1 MQGKYIPR
9 QLEHEVQEC
18 LQDFPVVALLGP
30 RQCGKSTL
38 AKALIKGKKDAVY
51 LDLERPADLH
61 KLSEPELFFA
71 ESQGEL
77 FCLDEIQRIPEL
89 FAPLR
94 GIVDTGTRNGQ
105 FLLLGS
111 ASRDLIRQSSE
122 SLAGRIAYLELTPFL
137 LSEIPETGHPETLN
151 TLWTRGGFPDSLLS
165 RTDKSSRRWR
175 ENFIRTFLERDIP
188 QLGFHIPAKMIQ
200 RVWQMCAH
208 NQGQLL
214 NSSQLGSSLGVSHTT
229 LRSYIDLLEQTFMIR
244 VLQPFS
250 ANIKKRLVKSPKV
263 YLRDSGILHTLL
275 RIDNYRDLLGHP
287 VLGASWET
295 IVLENVIAAMPDWDP
310 YFYRTAAGAEIDL
323 LLIRGERRIAIEC
336 KASMTPSV
344 TRGFWNALDDL
355 NVERA
360 TVIAP
365 VAESYPLKKNVMV
378 SPLSHFI
385 KEIRQVS
392 SGEGARQR
400 KGPDQDN

>member
-9 QLEHEVQEC
+9 QLEYELQEC

-38 AKALIKGKKDAVY
+38 VKALIRDRGDAVY
-51 LDLERPADLH
+51 LDLERPSDLH
-61 KLSEPELFFA
+61 KLREPELFFA
-71 ESQGEL
+71 GTGGKL
-77 FCLDEIQRIPEL
+77 CCLDEIQRVPEL

-94 GIVDTGTRNGQ
+94 SIVDGESRNTQ
-105 FLLLGS
+105 FLILGS

-122 SLAGRIAYLELTPFL
+122 SLAGRIAYLELSPFL
-137 LSEIPETGHPETLN
+137 LSEISGNYPFRTLN
-151 TLWTRGGFPDSLLS
+151 DIWLRGGFPESLLA
-165 RTDKSSRRWR
+165 RTDTASRRWR

-188 QLGFHIPAKMIQ
+188 QLGVHIPARMIQ

-250 ANIKKRLVKSPKV
+250 VNIKKRLVKSPKI
-263 YLRDSGILHTLL
+263 YLRDTGILHALL
-275 RIDNYRDLLGHP
+275 AIDRYDDLLGHP
-287 VLGASWET
+287 VFGASWET
-295 IVLENVIAAMPDWDP
+295 VVLENIIATLPDWQP
-310 YFYRTAAGAEIDL
+310 FFYRTAAGAEIDL
-323 LLIRGERRIAIEC
+323 LLVRGTRRIAIEC
-336 KASMTPSV
+336 KASTTPSV

-355 NVERA
+355 NVESA
-360 TVIAP
+360 TIIAP
-365 VAESYPLKKNVMV
+365 VKESYPFKKNIMV
-378 SPLSHFI
+378 SSLHDFI
-385 KEIRQVS
+385 EKNHS
-392 SGEGARQR
+392 
-400 KGPDQDN
+400 